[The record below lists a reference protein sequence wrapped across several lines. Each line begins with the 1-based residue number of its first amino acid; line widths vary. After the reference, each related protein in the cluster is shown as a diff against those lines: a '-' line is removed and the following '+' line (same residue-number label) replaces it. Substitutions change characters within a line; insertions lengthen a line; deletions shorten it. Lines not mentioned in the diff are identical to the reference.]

1 MHLYLRAIIYMGKI
15 TRGIY
20 CFYLYDLE
28 MLYTPDTILIA
39 LEDPG
44 PPSRGTPHAG
54 LVTIITSPLPPPE
67 LACWPFSAWQLVS
80 ACILTL

>member
-1 MHLYLRAIIYMGKI
+1 MDPMHLYLRAIIYMGKI

-39 LEDPG
+39 LEDPLKD
-44 PPSRGTPHAG
+44 PPLGEL
-54 LVTIITSPLPPPE
+54 LV
-67 LACWPFSAWQLVS
+67 QD
-80 ACILTL
+80 